1 MAPKHSLEGPQAEER
16 RTKRLNG
23 RSTPDLRSV
32 TPPGIAFSVQYM
44 SRDVKGRPL
53 KKKKDPVHAELQVST
68 IRDQSADWGSMKSYK
83 NFIIHGEVYK
93 VLQYVYLRGEDTPKG
108 SAARDKD
115 FWIARILQVRASSPQ
130 HVYALIAWL
139 YWPEELPRPRAKTS
153 DTVNSITGQRK
164 YHGSHELIAIVEIT
178 WQSFITVD

>member
-23 RSTPDLRSV
+23 RSTPNSRSV
-32 TPPGIAFSVQYM
+32 TPLWIAFSVHNEELDQYY
-44 SRDVKGRPL
+44 
-53 KKKKDPVHAELQVST
+53 T
-68 IRDQSADWGSMKSYK
+68 ITPSADWESMKSYK
-83 NFIIHGEVYK
+83 NFIIHGEVCK
-93 VLQYVYLRGEDTPKG
+93 VLQYVYVRGEDTPKG

-115 FWIARILQVRASSPQ
+115 FWIARILQGTRLNHQ
-130 HVYALIAWL
+130 IAWL

-153 DTVNSITGQRK
+153 DTFNSINGQRK

-178 WQSFITVD
+178 WQSFTTVD